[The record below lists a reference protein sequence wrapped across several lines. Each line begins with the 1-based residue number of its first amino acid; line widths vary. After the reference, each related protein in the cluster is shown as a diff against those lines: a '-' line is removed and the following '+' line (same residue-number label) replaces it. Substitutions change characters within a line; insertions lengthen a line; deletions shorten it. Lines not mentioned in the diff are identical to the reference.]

1 MPYSW
6 EHKRTRI
13 RTDKTM
19 QTIAICN
26 QKGGVGKTTTSLC
39 LTAGL
44 SERGKKC
51 LLIDLEGQRNLT
63 ATLRAEDKLT
73 ALEVLIGEATAKEA
87 ITETAIGDFIA
98 GDKRLSSIDAIINK
112 LIREGIFKEEAL
124 YTSLRDALKPLKRS
138 YDIIVVDTPPSL
150 GTLTMNALT
159 ASDFVIVPCEAD
171 YYSLQGLTDLAE
183 TIEAVKGSLN
193 KKLRTMGVLLTKHS
207 ARYTLSKEIQETLTQ
222 LTEAFDTEVFDTY
235 IRHSQKAREAQ
246 FKAQGLLRY
255 APKSTIATDYRA
267 FTEEV
272 LHKLE

>member
-51 LLIDLEGQRNLT
+51 LLIDAEGQRNLT
-63 ATLRAEDKLT
+63 ATLGATDKPTL
-73 ALEVLIGEATAKEA
+73 LEVLTSEADIREA

-98 GDKRLSSIDAIINK
+98 GDKRLNLIDQFID
-112 LIREGIFKEEAL
+112 EEER
-124 YTSLRDALKPLKRS
+124 YTRLRDAIKPLKRS
-138 YDIIVVDTPPSL
+138 YDFVVIDTPPQL
-150 GTLTMNALT
+150 GTLTLNALT

-193 KKLRTMGVLLTKHS
+193 KKLRTLGVLLTKHS
-207 ARYTLSKEIQETLTQ
+207 ERTRLSRELQDTLRE

-246 FKAQGLLRY
+246 FKPQGLLRY